1 VQSVVEG
8 YNGTVMTYGQ
18 TGSGKTYSMTGS
30 STVFKYR
37 GMVPRAIAQLY
48 ALTSNKFDQAITIR
62 VSYAEIYNEKIR
74 DLLPNEASGAIA
86 GDQNLQITDDNRGG
100 VAIKGLTQTVC
111 DNEEEA
117 LNCLFEGEL
126 SRTIRAHNLNATS
139 SRAHTIFTLHVESR
153 SRVESAD
160 KVVFSKLHL
169 VDLAGSEMTKK
180 TGSTGVVLEES
191 CFINKSL
198 SFLEQVVLA
207 LSSKKRGHIP
217 YRQAKL
223 TNFLRDSI
231 GGNCKTV
238 MIANIWPEA
247 RHLSET
253 ASTLKFASR
262 MMKITNEATV
272 NTMLDPALQIKRLE
286 KEIRDLKQE
295 LAMHDTLSNRG
306 RINYASYNNQ
316 QQNEIQNLTNDF
328 LAGERE
334 DIGEI
339 DSLRKVREVFSLI
352 RMQYRKN

>member
-1 VQSVVEG
+1 
-8 YNGTVMTYGQ
+8 
-18 TGSGKTYSMTGS
+18 
-30 STVFKYR
+30 
-37 GMVPRAIAQLY
+37 
-48 ALTSNKFDQAITIR
+48 
-62 VSYAEIYNEKIR
+62 
-74 DLLPNEASGAIA
+74 
-86 GDQNLQITDDNRGG
+86 LQITDDQRGG
-100 VAIKGLTQTVC
+100 VAIRGLTGKVC
-111 DNEEEA
+111 DSEEEA
-117 LNCLFEGEL
+117 LNCLFEGQMNQ
-126 SRTIRAHNLNATS
+126 TVRAHNLNAAS

-180 TGSTGVVLEES
+180 TGSTGITLEES

-207 LSSKKRGHIP
+207 LSSKKRGHVP

-238 MIANIWPEA
+238 MVANIWPEA

-272 NTMLDPALQIKRLE
+272 NMMLDPALQIKRLE
-286 KEIRDLKQE
+286 KEIRDLK
-295 LAMHDTLSNRG
+295 
-306 RINYASYNNQ
+306 
-316 QQNEIQNLTNDF
+316 
-328 LAGERE
+328 
-334 DIGEI
+334 
-339 DSLRKVREVFSLI
+339 
-352 RMQYRKN
+352 